1 MMKNLPLKKSVPALL
16 TALFTLLTVNAG
28 MAAPVDYRLAG
39 STAASPTAPV
49 HKAPATQQVAEGI
62 TYIGYSEAEVDR
74 SKCIGFDDMGDHG
87 TSLQAIRLT
96 TDMLAPYVGQ
106 KLSGIR
112 AGLGEE
118 VEDVTFFVRYTLTGE
133 NVIEKTVER
142 CGMSWN
148 NVKFDTP
155 LTITAGQELFIGYS
169 YYHEGERYVIGAD
182 NTHGFE
188 QGSCYLGYIS
198 ELENYFDDNSAEM
211 FNLGKLLIS
220 GIIGDDISACGNSL
234 TLLGSDLG
242 TYVQRD
248 SPTDVILEVFNSGW
262 NEVTSVVVTATVDG
276 QETTKTFGLFR
287 PIPAYTSSTLLWEG
301 LTLTDDANVTFEIGN
316 VSNLTNYA
324 TRRTLSQDCS
334 VYEGEGFKRKLLL
347 EQFTGQSCSNCPAGV
362 DAIDAF
368 IVGHEEDIVWVAI
381 HSFYLS
387 PGLEDN
393 FYNEA
398 AQFYAAKFDED
409 GSAPMMT
416 LNRARRTLYFTTE
429 EGPASITAVTTHPMY
444 FAYAN
449 NYQNFLDEE
458 IAAPARV
465 SVVIDQQYD
474 AAADRLTVTVSGRA
488 TEQLP
493 GTHVGLTV
501 YVLEDGQISYQSGAN
516 SDYRHDN
523 ILRDVLTAFEGD
535 VIEFDEDGYYEMTYT
550 YDIPEQYVSAVSNV
564 TTIPDR
570 RQMKIAAFVSRFED
584 DKNDCM
590 VYNADEQQ
598 LVSDAW
604 QSGISDETMD
614 GGVTFTFS
622 DGSFHATASGA
633 MSVEVYDLMGV
644 RLPNKG
650 LDSGVYLLRATDA
663 GGHTY
668 VTKMAV
674 TE

>member
-1 MMKNLPLKKSVPALL
+1 
-16 TALFTLLTVNAG
+16 
-28 MAAPVDYRLAG
+28 
-39 STAASPTAPV
+39 
-49 HKAPATQQVAEGI
+49 
-62 TYIGYSEAEVDR
+62 
-74 SKCIGFDDMGDHG
+74 
-87 TSLQAIRLT
+87 
-96 TDMLAPYVGQ
+96 
-106 KLSGIR
+106 
-112 AGLGEE
+112 
-118 VEDVTFFVRYTLTGE
+118 
-133 NVIEKTVER
+133 
-142 CGMSWN
+142 MSWN

-248 SPTDVILEVFNSGW
+248 SPTDVTLEVFNSGW

-276 QETTKTFGLFR
+276 QEATHTFGLFR
-287 PIPAYTSSTLLWEG
+287 PIPAYTSSTLLWED

-398 AQFYAAKFDED
+398 AQFYSAKFNED

-449 NYQNFLDEE
+449 NYQNFLDAVPFRGCNAVPIACHTEDGDYSAEKAYEAMTAHLERFGLNFTALFIISGGAASGVLRAFYEHEIKVPEQVNIIAFGNPEE
-458 IAAPARV
+458 TRFLTPPIPTIADDENEMARRK
-465 SVVIDQQYD
+465 
-474 AAADRLTVTVSGRA
+474 AAAIDHYLRSPEKIPFCVESKPVLYDHRKVTHQPAKGVS
-488 TEQLP
+488 Q
-493 GTHVGLTV
+493 
-501 YVLEDGQISYQSGAN
+501 
-516 SDYRHDN
+516 
-523 ILRDVLTAFEGD
+523 
-535 VIEFDEDGYYEMTYT
+535 
-550 YDIPEQYVSAVSNV
+550 
-564 TTIPDR
+564 
-570 RQMKIAAFVSRFED
+570 
-584 DKNDCM
+584 
-590 VYNADEQQ
+590 
-598 LVSDAW
+598 
-604 QSGISDETMD
+604 
-614 GGVTFTFS
+614 
-622 DGSFHATASGA
+622 
-633 MSVEVYDLMGV
+633 
-644 RLPNKG
+644 
-650 LDSGVYLLRATDA
+650 
-663 GGHTY
+663 
-668 VTKMAV
+668 
-674 TE
+674 